1 MKIYNWPILM
11 LLFLDIGCHSRI
23 VKPEIGLLAGYWRI
37 DFITHKNET
46 FRPKGITK
54 LLDYYSLNKNSG
66 LRKKVE
72 PLIDNNFI
80 ITEDQNPFTIVDNGE
95 DYFIQF
101 ETKWDQWREKIIELS
116 KSELVLEHQ
125 EKRYHY
131 VRFVNDLE
139 L

>member
-1 MKIYNWPILM
+1 MKIYNWTLLM
-11 LLFLDIGCHSRI
+11 LLFLKIGCNSRF
-23 VKPEIGLLAGYWRI
+23 VKPDVGLLAGYWRI
-37 DFITHKNET
+37 DFITQKNET

-54 LLDYYSLNKNSG
+54 LLDYYSLEKNNG
-66 LRKKVE
+66 VRKKVE
-72 PLIDNNFI
+72 PLINNNFI
-80 ITEDQNPFTIVDNGE
+80 ITEDQNPFTIIDNGK

-101 ETKWDQWREKIIELS
+101 ETRWDQWREKIIKLN

-131 VRFVNDLE
+131 IRFVEDLE

>member
-1 MKIYNWPILM
+1 MKIYNWTLLM
-11 LLFLDIGCHSRI
+11 LLFFYMGCHLGV
-23 VKPEIGLLAGYWRI
+23 VKPDIGLLAGYWKI
-37 DFITHKNET
+37 DFITEKNET

-54 LLDYYSLNKNSG
+54 LLDYYFVEKNIG
-66 LRKKVE
+66 VRKKVE

-80 ITEDQNPFTIVDNGE
+80 ITEDQNPFTIVDNGK

-101 ETKWDQWREKIIELS
+101 ETRWDQWREKIIKLS

-131 VRFVNDLE
+131 VRFIKDLE